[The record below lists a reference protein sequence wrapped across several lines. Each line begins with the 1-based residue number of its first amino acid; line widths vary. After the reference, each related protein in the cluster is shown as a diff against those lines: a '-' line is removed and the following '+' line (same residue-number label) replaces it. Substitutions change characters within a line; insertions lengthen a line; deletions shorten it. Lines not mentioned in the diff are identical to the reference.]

1 MRSVATYGSTVEQL
15 FMPKKMTAINIDP
28 SMLIKSC
35 SLFLQKKEKT
45 CYTIG
50 RYYALGKKK
59 MENYVCMLEP
69 FYYLT

>member
-1 MRSVATYGSTVEQL
+1 
-15 FMPKKMTAINIDP
+15 MTALYIDP

-45 CYTIG
+45 CYMIG

-59 MENYVCMLEP
+59 MENYVCTLEP
-69 FYYLT
+69 FYYMT